1 MDKKTVRRRLWDS
14 LEMHHYRVTIL
25 MMTLLFCIVFFP
37 FLGRSAPGSIMALLV
52 FLPIIVFHIFRIIL
66 IFRKPEEY
74 IFRKVTLKQP
84 HSGDMRGTFYF
95 TIPLETEERGW
106 FTADTDSI
114 FMGHGLQGP
123 HLEDYVNREVLVGYN
138 CATGRIVVIG

>member
-1 MDKKTVRRRLWDS
+1 MTF
-14 LEMHHYRVTIL
+14 L
-25 MMTLLFCIVFFP
+25 MLTLVFCIAFFP
-37 FLGRSAPGSIMALLV
+37 FLGRSAPGVMITLLV
-52 FLPIIVFHIFRIIL
+52 FLPFTAFYIYRIII

-95 TIPLETEERGW
+95 SILLETEERGW
-106 FTADTDSI
+106 FAADTASI

-123 HLEDYVNREVLVGYN
+123 YLEDYVNREVTVAYN
-138 CATGRIVVIG
+138 RSTEQVVVIG